1 MINRRHS
8 QNSLQ
13 ESRKNEP
20 GPFSQQIQQGAPA
33 ATEPILYGRESM
45 SQALAG
51 WGAQPVDEL
60 ALPVR
65 PRLVAYRKVKR
76 GLDVA
81 AASLVLCLIAP
92 LLLVL
97 ALLVKLTSR
106 GPVLYVS
113 KRVGLCGA
121 VFDFY
126 KFRSMYVDAD
136 ARRDALEKANEKDGP
151 IFKMKR
157 DPRITPLG
165 RFMRKFSL
173 DELPQFFNVL
183 KGDMSLVGPRPPL
196 VHEVEKYSGFEQE
209 RLTIRPGL
217 TCYWQIMGRSDL
229 TFEEWMVL
237 DHRYLR
243 EMSLWTD
250 LRIMIKTP
258 VAVLLGRGAY

>member
-1 MINRRHS
+1 MTAI
-8 QNSLQ
+8 
-13 ESRKNEP
+13 EP
-20 GPFSQQIQQGAPA
+20 
-33 ATEPILYGRESM
+33 TLDGRDSM

-51 WGAQPVDEL
+51 WGAQSVDEL

-81 AASLVLCLIAP
+81 AAGLVLFLIAP
-92 LLLVL
+92 LLLLL

-136 ARRDALEKANEKDGP
+136 ARREALEQANEKDGP

-183 KGDMSLVGPRPPL
+183 RGDMSLVGPRPPL

-229 TFEEWMVL
+229 TFQEWMVL

-243 EMSLWTD
+243 EMSFWTD
-250 LRIMIKTP
+250 LGIMVRTP
-258 VAVLLGRGAY
+258 MAVILGKGAY

>member
-1 MINRRHS
+1 MQQDAHGENFPM
-8 QNSLQ
+8 LQ
-13 ESRKNEP
+13 S
-20 GPFSQQIQQGAPA
+20 
-33 ATEPILYGRESM
+33 RESM

-76 GLDVA
+76 GLDIA
-81 AASLVLCLIAP
+81 AAIAVLLLIAP
-92 LLLVL
+92 LLLAL
-97 ALLVKLTSR
+97 ALLVKLTSK
-106 GPVLYVS
+106 GPILYVS
-113 KRVGLCGA
+113 QRVGLCGA
-121 VFDFY
+121 VFSFY

-136 ARRDALEKANEKDGP
+136 ARREALQKANEKDGP

-229 TFEEWMVL
+229 SFEEWMVL
-237 DHRYLR
+237 DHKYLR
-243 EMSLWTD
+243 EMSFWTD
-250 LRIMIKTP
+250 LRIMVKTP
-258 VAVLLGRGAY
+258 LAVVLGRGAY